1 MTSKIDTK
9 PIDPKKIRNT
19 DSITEQMSNMF
30 VHTVQAMG
38 QSEGFNAKAL
48 FNAVTGKAVS
58 EVGKVADV
66 ISNVDSVIS
75 STLERVDDLKK
86 VDEFIDKISEVGS
99 KIKDIA
105 DTAGPALEATAKA
118 ASALAIQSCSMSQS
132 ASGKD
137 FSFNSGSNYDLL
149 TTTEARSQLPW
160 CKELNREQFLEPNCK
175 VLLMAVG
182 AGKSNLYVIDILT

>member
-1 MTSKIDTK
+1 
-9 PIDPKKIRNT
+9 
-19 DSITEQMSNMF
+19 
-30 VHTVQAMG
+30 
-38 QSEGFNAKAL
+38 
-48 FNAVTGKAVS
+48 
-58 EVGKVADV
+58 
-66 ISNVDSVIS
+66 
-75 STLERVDDLKK
+75 
-86 VDEFIDKISEVGS
+86 
-99 KIKDIA
+99 
-105 DTAGPALEATAKA
+105 
-118 ASALAIQSCSMSQS
+118 MSQS